1 MAPRRGVKPD
11 AENSE
16 PPIAPAG
23 HGLDELLLGKSMEQ
37 FDIPS
42 LASKLAPELANRLL
56 GRVSIDALAD
66 RALDL
71 AASKVAEDPA
81 LIDAVFNQIL
91 AQMKV

>member
-11 AENSE
+11 SGISE
-16 PPIAPAG
+16 PVAPEQ
-23 HGLDELLLGKSMEQ
+23 GLDDLLLGKIMEQ

-56 GRVSIDALAD
+56 GRISIDALAD

-71 AASKVAEDPA
+71 AAGRVAEDPA
-81 LIDAVFNQIL
+81 LIDALINQIL
-91 AQMKV
+91 AQLKV